1 MNAFSLL
8 VMDEPLPPIITTL
21 YYDTTYLLHTLHTFY
36 QTFPVW
42 TQATLQDLRERKVK
56 AEEIA
61 VECMERL
68 KEETRKMEETNNPLM
83 KAMHFRNGTLCLS
96 FSYRVCT
103 L

>member
-1 MNAFSLL
+1 M
-8 VMDEPLPPIITTL
+8 
-21 YYDTTYLLHTLHTFY
+21 
-36 QTFPVW
+36 W